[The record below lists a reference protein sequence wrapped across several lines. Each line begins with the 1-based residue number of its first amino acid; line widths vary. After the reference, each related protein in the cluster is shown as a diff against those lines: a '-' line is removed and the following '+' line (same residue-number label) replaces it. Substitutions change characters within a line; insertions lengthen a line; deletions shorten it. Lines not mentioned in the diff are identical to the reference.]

1 MDELTRRIDALS
13 PEKRKLLEMFLH
25 EQDNAQAWRQEP
37 YVAPRTPA
45 EELLA
50 SIWSQVLGIERV
62 GVNDNFFEL
71 GGDSIQGIQIVAR
84 AGQAGF
90 RLSTNLL
97 FAHPTVAELAALS
110 GDRNIDPPEQGEVVG
125 SAPLTPVQNW
135 FFDQK
140 LQEPDHWNQAVLL
153 RVAPGVD
160 PAAFEEVLR
169 RLARHHDALRLRFK
183 KSDGGWA
190 QENAPVTD
198 KVAFS
203 TVDLSRLQGEEQLAA
218 LDRIAAETQAGLN
231 LSQGSLFRALFFNLG
246 ERRNG
251 RLLLVTHHLIADT
264 VSLRL
269 LVEDFQTAYGQLSRG
284 EAISLPSKTASF
296 RQWAR
301 RLEEYSNSAE
311 VLKDSSYW
319 LAEPSARTNLPVD
332 FVGGVNDESSARTIT
347 VSLTEDETRA
357 ILQEIPAALRV
368 QTNESLLTAL
378 VESLSEWLGGRCL
391 RLDLEG
397 HGREEILDGM
407 DVSRTVG
414 WFTSIFPV
422 TLDLRGART
431 RTDALLAVK
440 EQLRLVPHKGISYG
454 LLRYSSSHASAVET
468 LKSIPRPELVFNY
481 LGQFDRAFAESAL
494 FSPARE
500 SCGPLYGPG
509 NLRPYLLQVFGGVI
523 GGRLEMNWTYSKNF
537 HREGT
542 ISALAARFLDAL
554 RNLVLLARSSAPG
567 RLIAS
572 DFPEAEL
579 TQEELNKLPPDS
591 EDIYTLSPMQQ
602 GMLFEALANPGSAV
616 YFEQGV
622 CTLAGEIDV
631 TAFGEAWRR
640 VVARH
645 PILRTGFMWEGLSK
659 PAQVV
664 HRQAELS
671 FEQLDWRHAI
681 SEEHSARL
689 DAYLR
694 ANAERGVNLAAAPLM
709 RLTLIRLS
717 DNRNVFVWAIHHLI
731 HDAWS
736 THLLFR
742 EVFTIYKGLRE
753 GKDVTQGP
761 GVPFRDYI
769 VYVKRR
775 DQAGAEEF
783 WRQYLRGLTAP
794 TRLPVSGRDITGRE
808 DDAHAR
814 EEARLPLTLTTA
826 LNQLARQRQ
835 LTLNS
840 FFCGAWALLLSREAK
855 GDDVVFGSV
864 FSGRPP
870 DLYGA
875 ERIVGPLINTLPMR
889 VRVTPEKPFSDWLAE
904 IQAAQIGLRE
914 YETTPL
920 RQVQSWS
927 EIPGGAPMFESVL
940 VFQNAFADVSGQEIG
955 ELKIEDVRSFGYSN
969 YPLTMRITPGREV
982 LLEVLYDRRR
992 FDPSTAKSLLEDL
1005 AGLLG
1010 DVAARQG
1017 AGSVGEFADW
1027 LAAATKDRRAGRR
1040 ETRREAMSLR
1050 LGNVRPKTIRLSSAE
1065 LVRTERLGTGAAF
1078 SILVRPAGRTLDLS
1092 EWAANNLERIED
1104 WLSNYAAAL
1113 FRGFAVNSI
1122 DDFSMFMRAISPEL
1136 MEYRERS
1143 TPRTDLGN
1151 RIYTS
1156 TEYPA
1161 DQDITFHNEFSYA
1174 YTWPM
1179 KIGFCCLLPPE
1190 RGGETPVADSREVFR
1205 SLDPALK
1212 ERFVEKGVM
1221 YVRNYGAGIDLSW
1234 QEAFL
1239 TADKSDVEEH
1249 CRNAPMEWE
1258 WNGDRLKTRQA
1269 RPAVAWHPK
1278 TGDMVW
1284 LNQAHLFHVS
1294 NLDQAVRRSLAETFA
1309 EEDLPRN
1316 AYYGDGW
1323 PIEDSALDK
1332 IREAYRRASVSFAWQ
1347 KGDVLLLDN
1356 MLAAH
1361 GRRPFTGQRRIIT
1374 AMAEPFTLKP

>member
-25 EQDNAQAWRQEP
+25 EQDNAQAWLQEP

-50 SIWSQVLGIERV
+50 SIWAQVLGIARV
-62 GVNDNFFEL
+62 GVNDNFFGL
-71 GGDSIQGIQIVAR
+71 GGDSIQSIQIVAR
-84 AGQAGF
+84 AGQAGLA
-90 RLSTNLL
+90 LSTNLL
-97 FAHPTVAELAALS
+97 FTHPTVAELASLS
-110 GDRNIDPPEQGEVVG
+110 SDRNIDPPEQGEIVG
-125 SAPLTPVQNW
+125 AVPLTPVQQW

-140 LQEPDHWNQAVLL
+140 LREPDHWNQAVLL
-153 RVAPGVD
+153 RVSPGVD
-160 PAAFEEVLR
+160 TAAFAEVFRQLV
-169 RLARHHDALRLRFK
+169 RHHDGLRLRFNN
-183 KSDGGWA
+183 SDGRWG
-190 QENAPVTD
+190 QENSPATD
-198 KVAFS
+198 TIAFS
-203 TVDLSRLQGEEQLAA
+203 TVDLSHLHGEEQLAA
-218 LDRIAAETQAGLN
+218 LERIAAETQTGFN
-231 LSQGSLFRALFFNLG
+231 LSQGTLFRALFFDLG
-246 ERRNG
+246 AGRSG

-269 LVEDFQTAYGQLSRG
+269 LVEDFQTAYGQLSRR
-284 EAISLPSKTASF
+284 EPISLPSKTTSF
-296 RQWAR
+296 RQWSQ
-301 RLEEYSNSAE
+301 RLEEYSSSAE

-319 LAEPSARTNLPVD
+319 LAEPPAQTNLPID
-332 FVGGVNDESSARTIT
+332 FTGGVNDESSARTIR
-347 VSLTEDETRA
+347 VYLTENETQG

-368 QTNESLLTAL
+368 QTNDVLLTAL
-378 VESLSEWLGGRCL
+378 VEALSEWLGVRCL

-397 HGREEILDGM
+397 HGREEILDGV

-431 RTDALLAVK
+431 QTDALLAVK
-440 EQLRLVPHKGISYG
+440 EQLRLVPHKGIGYG
-454 LLRYSSSHASAVET
+454 LLRYSNSHVSAVET

-481 LGQFDRAFAESAL
+481 LGQFDRAFAESTL
-494 FSPARE
+494 FSPAQE
-500 SCGPLYGPG
+500 SCGPLYGSG

-523 GGRLEMNWTYSKNF
+523 GGRLEINWTYSKNF
-537 HREGT
+537 HRVGT
-542 ISALAARFLDAL
+542 ISRLAARFLDAL
-554 RNLVLLARSSAPG
+554 RDLILLSRSLAPG
-567 RLIAS
+567 RLIES
-572 DFPEAEL
+572 DFQEAEL
-579 TQEELNKLPPDS
+579 NQEELNKLPHDG

-602 GMLFEALANPGSAV
+602 GMLFEALANPGSSV

-622 CTLAGEIDV
+622 CTLIGEIDV
-631 TAFGEAWRR
+631 TAFREAWRQ

-645 PILRTGFMWEGLSK
+645 PILRTGFAWERLSK
-659 PAQVV
+659 PVQIV

-671 FEQLDWRHAI
+671 FEQLDWRHDTG
-681 SEEHSARL
+681 EEHGTRL
-689 DAYLR
+689 NVFLR
-694 ANAERGVNLAAAPLM
+694 ANAERGASLAAPPLM
-709 RLTLIRLS
+709 RLTLIRLG

-742 EVFTIYKGLRE
+742 EVFSLYKGLRE
-753 GKDVTQGP
+753 GGAVTQDP
-761 GVPFRDYI
+761 SVPFRDYI
-769 VYVKRR
+769 AYLKRR
-775 DQAGAEEF
+775 DQAGAEKF

-794 TRLPVSGRDITGRE
+794 TRLPISGKEIAGRE
-808 DDAHAR
+808 DDTHAR
-814 EEARLPLTLTTA
+814 EEARLPLALTTA

-835 LTLNS
+835 VTLNS

-855 GDDVVFGSV
+855 SDDVVFGAV

-875 ERIVGPLINTLPMR
+875 ERIIGPLINTLPMR

-904 IQAAQIGLRE
+904 IQGAQIGLRD
-914 YETTPL
+914 YETAPL
-920 RQVQSWS
+920 RQIQSWS
-927 EIPGGAPMFESVL
+927 EMPGGVPMFESVM

-955 ELKIEDVRSFGYSN
+955 GLKIEDVRSFGYSN

-992 FDPSTAKSLLEDL
+992 FDSSIATSLLEDL

-1010 DVAARQG
+1010 DVVVRQG
-1017 AGSVGEFADW
+1017 AGSVGEFAER
-1027 LAAATKDRRAGRR
+1027 LATALKSRKAARR
-1040 ETRREAMSLR
+1040 EMRRGAMSLK
-1050 LGNVRPKTIRLSSAE
+1050 LGNVRPRTVRLSSSE
-1065 LVRTERLGTGAAF
+1065 LVRTERLGTGDAF
-1078 SILVRPAGRTLDLS
+1078 SIMVQPAGRALDLS

-1104 WLSNYAAAL
+1104 LLSNHAAAL

-1122 DDFSMFMRAISPEL
+1122 DDFSRFIRAISPEL

-1143 TPRTDLGN
+1143 TPRTELGN
-1151 RIYTS
+1151 SIYTS

-1179 KIGFCCLLPPE
+1179 KISFCCLLAPE
-1190 RGGETPVADSREVFR
+1190 RGGETPIADSREVFR

-1212 ERFVEKGVM
+1212 ERLIEKGVM

-1239 TADKSDVEEH
+1239 TTNKSDVEEH
-1249 CRNAPMEWE
+1249 CRKAPMEWE
-1258 WNGDRLKTRQA
+1258 WKGDRLKTRQV
-1269 RPAVAWHPK
+1269 RPAIARHPK

-1284 LNQAHLFHVS
+1284 FNQAHLFHVS
-1294 NLDQAVRRSLAETFA
+1294 NLDPVVRRSLAETFS

-1316 AYYGDGW
+1316 AYYGDGS
-1323 PIEDSALDK
+1323 PIEDSTLDK
-1332 IREAYRRASVSFAWQ
+1332 IREAYQRASVSFAWQ
-1347 KGDVLLLDN
+1347 KGDMLLLDN

-1361 GRRPFTGQRRIIT
+1361 GRRPFTEQRRIIT
-1374 AMAEPFTLKP
+1374 AMAEPFILKP

>member
-45 EELLA
+45 EELLT
-50 SIWSQVLGIERV
+50 SIWAQVLGIERV

-71 GGDSIQGIQIVAR
+71 GGDSIQSIQIVAR
-84 AGQAGF
+84 AGQEGF
-90 RLSTNLL
+90 TLSTNLL

-110 GDRNIDPPEQGEVVG
+110 GDRNIDPPEQGEIVG
-125 SAPLTPVQNW
+125 AVPLTPVQQW

-140 LQEPDHWNQAVLL
+140 LREPDHWNQAVLL
-153 RVAPGVD
+153 RVSPGVD

-169 RLARHHDALRLRFK
+169 QLVRHHDALRLRFN
-183 KSDGGWA
+183 KSDGRWV
-190 QENAPVTD
+190 QENAPATA
-198 KVAFS
+198 KIAFS
-203 TVDLSRLQGEEQLAA
+203 TVDLSHLHGEEQLAA
-218 LDRIAAETQAGLN
+218 LERIAAETQTGLN
-231 LSQGSLFRALFFNLG
+231 LSQGPLFRALFFDLG
-246 ERRNG
+246 AHRSG

-269 LVEDFQTAYGQLSRG
+269 LVEDFQMAYGQLSRG
-284 EAISLPSKTASF
+284 EAISLPSKTTSF
-296 RQWAR
+296 RQWSQ
-301 RLEEYSNSAE
+301 RLEEYSSSAE
-311 VLKDSSYW
+311 ALKDSSYW
-319 LAEPSARTNLPVD
+319 LAEPPAQTNLPID
-332 FVGGVNDESSARTIT
+332 FAGGVNNESSARTIR
-347 VSLTEDETRA
+347 VYLTEDETRA
-357 ILQEIPAALRV
+357 ILQDIPAALRV
-368 QTNESLLTAL
+368 QTNDALLAAL
-378 VESLSEWLGGRCL
+378 VEALSEWLGVRCL

-397 HGREEILDGM
+397 HGREEILDGV

-414 WFTSIFPV
+414 WFTSIFPI
-422 TLDLRGART
+422 TLDLRGTRT

-454 LLRYSSSHASAVET
+454 LLRYSSSHASAVEI
-468 LKSIPRPELVFNY
+468 LKSIPRSELVFNY
-481 LGQFDRAFAESAL
+481 LGQFDRAFAESTL
-494 FSPARE
+494 FSHAQE

-537 HREGT
+537 HRVGT
-542 ISALAARFLDAL
+542 ISRLAARFLDAL
-554 RNLVLLARSSAPG
+554 RDFILLSRASAPG
-567 RLIAS
+567 RLIAL

-579 TQEELNKLPPDS
+579 TQEELNRLLHDC
-591 EDIYTLSPMQQ
+591 EDVYTLAPMQQ

-622 CTLAGEIDV
+622 CTLTGEIDV
-631 TAFGEAWRR
+631 AAFKDAWRQ

-659 PAQVV
+659 PVQVV
-664 HRQAELS
+664 HRQAGLS
-671 FEQLDWRHAI
+671 FEQLDWRHATG
-681 SEEHSARL
+681 EEHSARL

-694 ANAERGVNLAAAPLM
+694 ANAERGVNLAAPPLM
-709 RLTLIRLS
+709 RLTLIRLR
-717 DNRNVFVWAIHHLI
+717 DNCNVFVWAIHHLI

-742 EVFTIYKGLRE
+742 EVFTIYKELRE
-753 GKDVTQGP
+753 GRDMTQSSS
-761 GVPFRDYI
+761 VPFRDFITYL
-769 VYVKRR
+769 KRR
-775 DQAGAEEF
+775 DQAGAEGF
-783 WRQYLRGLTAP
+783 WRQYLQGLTAP
-794 TRLPVSGRDITGRE
+794 TRLTVSGKDFAGRE

-814 EEARLPLTLTTA
+814 EEARLPLDVTTA
-826 LNQLARQRQ
+826 LNKLARLRQ
-835 LTLNS
+835 LTLNA
-840 FFCGAWALLLSREAK
+840 FFCSAWALLLSREAK
-855 GDDVVFGSV
+855 SDDVVFGVV

-889 VRVTPEKPFSDWLAE
+889 VRVTPEKSFSDWLAE
-904 IQAAQIGLRE
+904 IQAAQNGLRE

-920 RQVQSWS
+920 RQVQSWG
-927 EIPGGAPMFESVL
+927 EMPGGVPMFESVL

-955 ELKIEDVRSFGYSN
+955 GLKIEDVRSFGYSN

-992 FDPSTAKSLLEDL
+992 FDSSTAASLLEDL
-1005 AGLLG
+1005 AGLIG
-1010 DVAARQG
+1010 DIVVRQG
-1017 AGSVGEFADW
+1017 VGSVGEFAEW
-1027 LAAATKDRRAGRR
+1027 LATAMKDRKEARR
-1040 ETRREAMSLR
+1040 ETRRGAMSLR
-1050 LGNVRPKTIRLSSAE
+1050 LGNVRAETVRLSSAE
-1065 LVRTERLGTGAAF
+1065 LVRTERLGTEAAF
-1078 SILVRPAGRTLDLS
+1078 SILVQPAGRTLDLS
-1092 EWAANNLERIED
+1092 DWVASNLERIEN

-1122 DDFSMFMRAISPEL
+1122 DDFSRFIRAISPEL

-1179 KIGFCCLLPPE
+1179 KLSFCCLFPPE
-1190 RGGETPVADSREVFR
+1190 RGGETPIADSREVFR

-1212 ERFVEKGVM
+1212 ERFSEKGVM
-1221 YVRNYGAGIDLSW
+1221 YVRNYGTGIDLSW
-1234 QEAFL
+1234 EEAFL
-1239 TADKSDVEEH
+1239 TTNRSDIEEH
-1249 CRNAPMEWE
+1249 CRKAPMEWE
-1258 WNGDRLKTRQA
+1258 WNGDRLKTRQV
-1269 RPAVAWHPK
+1269 RPAVARHPK

-1284 LNQAHLFHVS
+1284 FNQAHLFHVS
-1294 NLDQAVRRSLAETFA
+1294 NLDPAVRRSLTETFA
-1309 EEDLPRN
+1309 EEDMPRN
-1316 AYYGDGW
+1316 AYYGDGS

-1332 IREAYRRASVSFAWQ
+1332 IREAYKRASVSFAWQ

-1374 AMAEPFTLKP
+1374 AMAEPFTLKS